1 MTQAV
6 FSVQDLS
13 ERWKAHENTIRR
25 MEEEG
30 KLHRL
35 KNLPGVKY
43 SAKEVLQLES
53 VGLDAK
59 PLTAWERK
67 RLLDEIA
74 DLRKELVE
82 TRRRLLKAQQ
92 VLQGFES

>member
-13 ERWKAHENTIRR
+13 ERWGYHENTIRR
-25 MEEEG
+25 MEEDG
-30 KLHRL
+30 RLHRL
-35 KNLPGVKY
+35 TGLPSVRY

-59 PLTAWERK
+59 PMSAWER
-67 RLLDEIA
+67 RQLQEEN
-74 DLRKELVE
+74 KELKAKIAE
-82 TRRRLLKAQQ
+82 LTERLCKIQQ
-92 VLQGFES
+92 LTLGGAP

>member
-1 MTQAV
+1 MQAV

-13 ERWKAHENTIRR
+13 ERWGFHENTIRR
-25 MEEEG
+25 MEADG
-30 KLHRL
+30 QLHRL
-35 KNLPGVKY
+35 AGLPLVRF

-67 RLLDEIA
+67 RLLDEN
-74 DLRKELVE
+74 KELKE
-82 TRRRLLKAQQ
+82 KIAELTERLCKIQQ
-92 VLQGFES
+92 LTLGGAP